1 MSQLMARIMLAVFM
15 LPVSML
21 FYVISFAVLYRTM
34 MNRREETALFLAGLV
49 TAAFVGAYWL
59 LLWRRSVRWTR
70 PRMLGSV
77 GVAFGAVAIGVLA
90 SWGINLVE
98 NDLVEFI
105 FGPVITFAWL
115 LGTVFVW
122 RETKHERASRLEA
135 SSGTSVVCPACGYNL
150 TGLRRTTC
158 PECGASYTVD
168 ELFASQPGREDVEI
182 ETAAVAA

>member
-1 MSQLMARIMLAVFM
+1 MSRLMARIMLAVFM

-21 FYVISFAVLYRTM
+21 FYIFAFAVLYNSV
-34 MNRREETALFLAGLV
+34 MNRRETPCLLVTGLA
-49 TAAFVGAYWL
+49 TAAFVGVYWV

-70 PRMLGSV
+70 PRVLGSI
-77 GVAFGAVAIGVLA
+77 GIALGAVAVGA
-90 SWGINLVE
+90 AAGWGMNIVE
-98 NDLVEFI
+98 DDLVEFI

-122 RETKHERASRLEA
+122 RETKHERASRLES

-150 TGLRRTTC
+150 TGLRGTTC

-168 ELFASQPGREDVEI
+168 ELFASQGGREDVEI
-182 ETAAVAA
+182 DAAIAA

>member
-21 FYVISFAVLYRTM
+21 FYIFAFAVLYNSV
-34 MNRREETALFLAGLV
+34 MNRRETASLLVTGLA
-49 TAAFVGAYWL
+49 TAAFVGVYWV

-70 PRMLGSV
+70 PRVLGSI
-77 GVAFGAVAIGVLA
+77 GIAFGAVAVGA
-90 SWGINLVE
+90 AAAWGMNIVE
-98 NDLVEFI
+98 DDLVEFI

-122 RETKHERASRLEA
+122 RETKRERASRLE
-135 SSGTSVVCPACGYNL
+135 SNSGTSVVCPACGYNL
-150 TGLRRTTC
+150 TGLRGTTC

-168 ELFASQPGREDVEI
+168 ELLVSQPGREDVEI
-182 ETAAVAA
+182 DTAIAA

>member
-1 MSQLMARIMLAVFM
+1 MSRLMARIMLAVFM

-21 FYVISFAVLYRTM
+21 FYIFAFAVLYNSV
-34 MNRREETALFLAGLV
+34 MNRRETPCLLVTGLA
-49 TAAFVGAYWL
+49 TAAFVGVYWV

-70 PRMLGSV
+70 PRVLGSI
-77 GVAFGAVAIGVLA
+77 GIAPGAVAVGA
-90 SWGINLVE
+90 AAGWGMNIVE
-98 NDLVEFI
+98 DDLVEFI

-122 RETKHERASRLEA
+122 RETKHERASRLES

-150 TGLRRTTC
+150 TGLRGTTC

-168 ELFASQPGREDVEI
+168 ELFASQGGREDVEI
-182 ETAAVAA
+182 DAAIAA

>member
-21 FYVISFAVLYRTM
+21 FYLFAFAVLYNTVL
-34 MNRREETALFLAGLV
+34 NRREVQSLFVTGLA
-49 TAAFVGAYWL
+49 TAAFVGVYWV

-70 PRMLGSV
+70 PRVLGSV
-77 GVAFGAVAIGVLA
+77 GVAFGAVVVGAA
-90 SWGINLVE
+90 AAWGMNIVE
-98 NDLVEFI
+98 DDLVEFI

-122 RETKHERASRLEA
+122 RETKHERASRLES
-135 SSGTSVVCPACGYNL
+135 SSGNSVVCPACAYNL

-168 ELFASQPGREDVEI
+168 ELLAAQPGREDVEI
-182 ETAAVAA
+182 DPAIAA

>member
-34 MNRREETALFLAGLV
+34 MNRREESALFLAGLV

-90 SWGINLVE
+90 SWGINLIE

-122 RETKHERASRLEA
+122 RETTHERASRLAA
-135 SSGTSVVCPACGYNL
+135 SSGTSVVCPACGSTSRVSAGRPVRSAARVTPSTNCSPPNRDVRMSRSKQ
-150 TGLRRTTC
+150 RR
-158 PECGASYTVD
+158 
-168 ELFASQPGREDVEI
+168 
-182 ETAAVAA
+182 